1 MVGRGQGRSGTASR
15 DRARGGAR
23 PGGGSPRGDAGRC
36 EGPPG
41 HRGQRSDHGQVG
53 GDRQDDG
60 QIAGRRGVSLQ
71 LLAYDGDSTPGPP
84 VNTSWSTCTS
94 DSRGDC
100 SFVVPDTHASQSGT
114 PAGANRNTRFWVTQ
128 VSAPAGW
135 LTNPT
140 LRTGTATSAESTAQ
154 PYRFLTGPE
163 LHAGNT
169 YRSGTSFMTT
179 VSGSTAE
186 QRKSSGGI
194 WQQSRDNPGPPSA
207 CGLDVALILD
217 LSGSVGDQIGAL
229 RGKDQG

>member
-15 DRARGGAR
+15 DRTRGGAR

-140 LRTGTATSAESTAQ
+140 LRTGTATSAATQVVRRNLAAVTRQSRPAERVWARCR
-154 PYRFLTGPE
+154 PHPGPVG
-163 LHAGNT
+163 L
-169 YRSGTSFMTT
+169 R
-179 VSGSTAE
+179 
-186 QRKSSGGI
+186 RRPDRRSSG
-194 WQQSRDNPGPPSA
+194 QGPRVTA
-207 CGLDVALILD
+207 
-217 LSGSVGDQIGAL
+217 
-229 RGKDQG
+229 